1 MDNPMPRGI
10 VMNDIVTVASN
21 AGTFNTLVAAVK
33 ASGLADTLQDGG
45 PFTLFAPTD
54 AAFAKLPRG
63 AIDELLA
70 DNDKLKAVLTY
81 HVVPGSLM
89 ASDIVKMSGAELETV
104 NGASVRVTLRD
115 GNVFIDG
122 AKVVSTNIIA
132 SNGIIHV
139 IDAVIV
145 PGPAAVVA
153 GD

>member
-1 MDNPMPRGI
+1 
-10 VMNDIVTVASN
+10 MNDIVTVASN

-33 ASGLADTLQDGG
+33 AAGLADILQNDG
-45 PFTLFAPTD
+45 PFTVFAPTD

-63 AIDELLA
+63 AIEALLA

-89 ASDIVKMSGAELETV
+89 ASDIVKMGAGEIETV
-104 NGASVRVTLRD
+104 HGAPVQVTLRD
-115 GNVFIDG
+115 GKVFVDG

>member
-1 MDNPMPRGI
+1 
-10 VMNDIVTVASN
+10 MNDIVTVASN

-33 ASGLADTLQDGG
+33 ASGLADTLQNDG
-45 PFTLFAPTD
+45 PFTVFAPTD

-63 AIDELLA
+63 SIDALLS

-89 ASDIVKMSGAELETV
+89 ASDIVKMGGAELETV
-104 NGASVRVTLRD
+104 NGASVRVTLRG

>member
-1 MDNPMPRGI
+1 
-10 VMNDIVTVASN
+10 MNDIVTVASN

-33 ASGLADTLQDGG
+33 ASGLADTLQNDG
-45 PFTLFAPTD
+45 PFTVFAPTD

-63 AIDELLA
+63 SIDALLA

-89 ASDIVKMSGAELETV
+89 ASDIVKMSGGEVETV
-104 NGASVRVTLRD
+104 NGESVRVTLRD
-115 GNVFIDG
+115 GTVFIDG

-145 PGPAAVVA
+145 PGPAAVAA

>member
-1 MDNPMPRGI
+1 MDSPMPRGI
-10 VMNDIVTVASN
+10 EMNDIVTVASN

-33 ASGLADTLQDGG
+33 ASGLADTLQNDG
-45 PFTLFAPTD
+45 PFTVFAPTD

-63 AIDELLA
+63 SIDALLA

-89 ASDIVKMSGAELETV
+89 ASDIVKMSGGEVETV
-104 NGASVRVTLRD
+104 NGESVRVTLRD
-115 GNVFIDG
+115 GTVFIDG

-145 PGPAAVVA
+145 PGPAAVAA

>member
-1 MDNPMPRGI
+1 MHQVL

-33 ASGLADTLQDGG
+33 AAGLADILQNDG
-45 PFTLFAPTD
+45 PFTVFAPTD

-63 AIDELLA
+63 AIEALLA

-89 ASDIVKMSGAELETV
+89 ASDIVKMGAGEIETV
-104 NGASVRVTLRD
+104 NGAPVQVTLRD
-115 GNVFIDG
+115 GKVFVDG

>member
-1 MDNPMPRGI
+1 MDSPMPRGI
-10 VMNDIVTVASN
+10 EMNDIVTVASN

-33 ASGLADTLQDGG
+33 ASGLADTLQNDG
-45 PFTLFAPTD
+45 PFTVFAPTD

-63 AIDELLA
+63 SIDALLA

-89 ASDIVKMSGAELETV
+89 ASDIVKMSGGEVETV
-104 NGASVRVTLRD
+104 NGESVRVTLRD
-115 GNVFIDG
+115 GTVFIDG

-145 PGPAAVVA
+145 PGPAAIVA

>member
-1 MDNPMPRGI
+1 
-10 VMNDIVTVASN
+10 MNDIVTVASN

-33 ASGLADTLQDGG
+33 ASGLADTLQNDG
-45 PFTLFAPTD
+45 PFTVFAPTD

-63 AIDELLA
+63 SIDALLA

-89 ASDIVKMSGAELETV
+89 ASDIVKMGGGEVETV
-104 NGASVRVTLRD
+104 NGESVRVTLRD
-115 GNVFIDG
+115 GTVFIDG

-145 PGPAAVVA
+145 PGPAAVAA